1 MFVGIDI
8 GTSSVKAVL
17 IDDDDRALAEQSQPL
32 DTQRPRPL
40 WYEQSPESWWSA
52 TAAVLDRLVAAQPA
66 LMGAV
71 RALGLTGQMLGVT
84 LLDRADQPLRPAI
97 LWNDGRASAECEAL
111 ERRIAGF
118 ADLVGCRAM
127 PGFPAPKIL
136 WLARHE
142 PATLRATKR
151 VLLTKDYVR
160 LHLTGEAVSDVAD
173 ASATLLMDTRAG
185 TWSVDIAEACGIS
198 VELLPRLV
206 ACGAPSGTLRPELA
220 RRWGMRDGVPVA
232 GGAGDNMCAA
242 LGARVIHRGDACI
255 SIGTSGVYLVA
266 NDAFVPAQGC
276 GLHTHRYAVPGL
288 FAQQG
293 CVLSA
298 ASALTWLCSLLA
310 VPDAGALI
318 AKVEAADLAP
328 DDVPVFTPYLSGERT
343 PHNDPLA
350 TAAISGLRIT
360 SGPLEL
366 GRAVLDGVALAIA
379 DCQDALRAD
388 GAPIERVVLI
398 GGGARSRLWA
408 EIIATAT
415 GQTLHVPPHASL
427 GPALGA
433 ARLARQCMGGPLIAE
448 RSATRGDDRIE
459 PRSSWID
466 AYERKRDVFR
476 RHYAML
482 NPVTR

>member
-17 IDDDDRALAEQSQPL
+17 IDDDDRVLAEQSEPL
-32 DTQRPRPL
+32 EVQRPRPL
-40 WYEQSPESWWSA
+40 WCEQSPETWWTA
-52 TAAVLDRLVAAQPA
+52 TAAVLDRLASAQPA
-66 LMGAV
+66 LMGGV
-71 RALGLTGQMLGVT
+71 RAIGLSGQMLGVT
-84 LLDRADQPLRPAI
+84 LLDAADEPLRPAI
-97 LWNDGRASAECEAL
+97 LWNDGRAGAECEEL
-111 ERRIAGF
+111 ERKIADF
-118 ADLVGCRAM
+118 VDLVGCRAM

-142 PATLRATKR
+142 PATLRATRR

-160 LHLTGEAVSDVAD
+160 LRLTGEAVSDFAD

-185 TWSVDIAEACGIS
+185 AWSAEIAEACGIA

-206 ACGAPSGTLRPELA
+206 ASGSPAGTLRPELA
-220 RRWGMRDGVPVA
+220 RRWRMREGVGVA
-232 GGAGDNMCAA
+232 GGAGDNMC
-242 LGARVIHRGDACI
+242 GAVGAGVIRRGDAFI
-255 SIGTSGVYLVA
+255 SIGTSAVYFVA
-266 NDAFVPAQGC
+266 NDAFVPARGR
-276 GLHTHRYAVPGL
+276 GMHTHRHAVPGM

-298 ASALTWLCSLLA
+298 ASALTWLCGLLA
-310 VPDAGALI
+310 VVDAGALV
-318 AKVEAADLAP
+318 AKVEAADLTP

-343 PHNDPLA
+343 PFNDPLA
-350 TAAISGLRIT
+350 TATFSGLRMT

-366 GRAVLDGVALAIA
+366 GRAVLDGVALALA

-388 GAPIERVVLI
+388 RAPIERVVLI

-415 GQTLHVPPHASL
+415 GQTLVVPPHAAL
-427 GPALGA
+427 GPAFGA
-433 ARLARQCMGGPLIAE
+433 ARLARQSLGEALIAAH
-448 RSATRGDDRIE
+448 SATQDDERIE

-466 AYERKRDVFR
+466 AYERKRDAFR

-482 NPVTR
+482 NPTR